1 MALLLPQRS
10 GLCLSQSLIN
20 TVFVKSQSVK
30 HVILT
35 SSIAAVTFNGRLL
48 TPKAVVDDTWFFD
61 HELCKESK
69 SWYWYVLSK
78 TLAEDAAWKFAKKKK
93 TINPA
98 MEKKPYSDK
107 VAKLKAEYE
116 KDMESYNAAEIGGEN
131 GEGEGE
137 HEEG

>member
-1 MALLLPQRS
+1 MRTHHVT
-10 GLCLSQSLIN
+10 N
-20 TVFVKSQSVK
+20 VFVKSQLVK

-61 HELCKESK
+61 HKLCKESK

-93 TINPA
+93 INPA
-98 MEKKPYSDK
+98 M
-107 VAKLKAEYE
+107 V
-116 KDMESYNAAEIGGEN
+116 
-131 GEGEGE
+131 
-137 HEEG
+137 

>member
-1 MALLLPQRS
+1 M
-10 GLCLSQSLIN
+10 SLML
-20 TVFVKSQSVK
+20 VK

-93 TINPA
+93 KINPV
-98 MEKKPYSDK
+98 MVIGPLLQPVRNTS
-107 VAKLKAEYE
+107 
-116 KDMESYNAAEIGGEN
+116 AAGVLNVTN
-131 GEGEGE
+131 GEEALFQ
-137 HEEG
+137 